1 MKIIRSI
8 LPYGIVTSKFD
19 LKRFLRNLLP
29 YGLAMAIRRKRRK
42 DQFTAEFLKKNYVSD
57 LTPAEQY
64 TILSFLKYLEKQHEE
79 VLYLEIGIYAGG
91 TIKFLKERTNR
102 VHFTGIDLFENFI
115 PSWENTH
122 IWRNYSIDQVREA
135 LGEKGVTL
143 IKGDSVDVLQTLS
156 GKKYHFIFIDGNHSY
171 QATKLDFKYSV
182 LLLEEN
188 GFIAFH
194 NASPGLTHEDRH
206 YIETDGGPW
215 LLTQE
220 LGQEPGYRLIERTD
234 RLKVFQVLQAYAT

>member
-42 DQFTAEFLKKNYVSD
+42 DQITAE
-57 LTPAEQY
+57 
-64 TILSFLKYLEKQHEE
+64 YLEKQHEE